1 MIVNYFKKGL
11 TLYFLGNFSSKVISL
26 LLLPL
31 FTFYLTQEEYGL
43 FDILNTV
50 VLFLVP
56 VIGAQIFEG
65 VLRYLLDTNDSK
77 EKSKIIS
84 SSFYFLLVNIVLV
97 NIVLLGVQTVL
108 SVPFVGWL
116 ILYFNF
122 YLFNFYL
129 QRIARGLQLQKAFAI
144 SGLLNTSV
152 IALISVIL
160 LTLYDF
166 KTDGL
171 LIAYAAGA
179 AASFVYL
186 VKSTRLLTFL
196 SLQFFHK
203 SLLKKM
209 LVYSLPLLFDAII
222 WWTMNLSDRLLLGY
236 FQGTEEVGIYAV
248 SNRFAALLT
257 FLNHIFYLVWQ
268 EFAIIRAGHE
278 GNKEDFA
285 KIFLQYLKIQFT
297 GVILMMPA
305 IKLFIEFFVDASF
318 HSAYL
323 YVPVLLVSAMFSSFA
338 AFYGL
343 FYQIDKNTKGA
354 LYTSLISGVM
364 NIVLNLIFIP
374 IYGIWAAAATTLI
387 SFSLLWVIRIFVFR
401 SYMSFSITLYKNILV
416 GLLVGAIALVL
427 YYQQQFY
434 IDLLNLGLA
443 AILFFIVNKSLITK
457 MTSKN
462 NESR

>member
-43 FDILNTV
+43 FDILNTI
-50 VLFLVP
+50 VLFMVP

-65 VLRYLLDTNDSK
+65 VIRYLLDTNDLS

-84 SSFYFLLVNIVLV
+84 SSFYFLLINIIIVNVI
-97 NIVLLGVQTVL
+97 LLAVKSVVD
-108 SVPFVGWL
+108 VPFAGWL
-116 ILYFNF
+116 LLYFNF
-122 YLFNFYL
+122 YMLNFYL
-129 QRIARGLQLQKAFAI
+129 QRIARGLQLQKVFAL
-144 SGLLNTSV
+144 SGLLNTIV
-152 IALISVIL
+152 IAVISVVL
-160 LTLYDF
+160 LTLYDY

-171 LIAYAAGA
+171 LIAYAGGA
-179 AASFVYL
+179 AASFIYL
-186 VKSTRLLTFL
+186 LKSIGLLKYL
-196 SLQFFHK
+196 SLKFFNK
-203 SLLKKM
+203 TLLKK
-209 LVYSLPLLFDAII
+209 LLIYSLPLLFDAII

-268 EFAIIRAGHE
+268 EFAIIRAGEE

-285 KIFLQYLKIQFT
+285 KILLQYLRIQFT

-305 IKLFIEFFVDASF
+305 VKLFIEYFVDASF

-343 FYQIDKNTKGA
+343 FYQVEKNTKGA
-354 LYTSLISGVM
+354 LYTSLISGII
-364 NIVLNLIFIP
+364 NIVLNIIFIP
-374 IYGIWAAAATTLI
+374 IYGIWAAAVSTLI
-387 SFSLLWVIRIFVFR
+387 SFALLWSIRVFVFR
-401 SYMSFSITLYKNILV
+401 SYKLFSSLFYKHVII
-416 GLLVGAIALVL
+416 GIIVGAIAVFL
-427 YYQQQFY
+427 YYQQHIYF
-434 IDLLNLGLA
+434 DLTNLLLA
-443 AILFFIVNKSLITK
+443 GVLFFFVNKTLLGKLIWN
-457 MTSKN
+457 S
-462 NESR
+462 ERR